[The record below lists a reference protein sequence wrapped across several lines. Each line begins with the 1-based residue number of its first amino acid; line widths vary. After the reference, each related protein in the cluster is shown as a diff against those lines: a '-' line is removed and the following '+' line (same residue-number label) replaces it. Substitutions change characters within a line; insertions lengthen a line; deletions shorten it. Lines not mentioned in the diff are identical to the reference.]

1 MSRVISLELFRV
13 IIVLKLEIDPE
24 SVIKNIEDLNGK
36 DEDGKSPLMIG
47 TNFVAWNENQK

>member
-1 MSRVISLELFRV
+1 LSRVISLELFRV

-47 TNFVAWNENQK
+47 TNFVA